1 MTLAYRRISKDD
13 AAVAA
18 NGQRNIAAVACLA
31 YPEVMS
37 EFTIDLLT
45 ADDAEAFRDIRLEG
59 LQRNPEA
66 FGASFE
72 DECDRS
78 VEHFAASLE
87 TGMVFGAWS
96 ISERQ
101 LLAVMGLRIPAATKL
116 KHKATL
122 WGVYVRPQARGLG
135 VASALLAH
143 VLDQAEPLVEGVNLT
158 VGAANQ
164 AAIRL
169 YSRAGFIQYG
179 LERRS
184 LKVGDI
190 YHDEMLMTRP

>member
-1 MTLAYRRISKDD
+1 MSAPRPPSGHDPVPNRRY
-13 AAVAA
+13 
-18 NGQRNIAAVACLA
+18 QRNIVAVPDLA
-31 YPEVMS
+31 YPDVMT
-37 EFTIDLLT
+37 EFTIDRLT
-45 ADDAEAFRDIRLEG
+45 TSDAEAYRDIRLEG

-78 VEHFAASLE
+78 VEHFAGSLE
-87 TGMVFGAWS
+87 NGMVFGAWAMPD
-96 ISERQ
+96 RQ
-101 LLAVMGLRIPAATKL
+101 LLAVMGLRIPTATKL

-143 VLDQAEPLVEGVNLT
+143 VLDHAEPLVEGVNLT

-179 LERRS
+179 LEQRS

-190 YHDEMLMTRP
+190 YYDEMLMTRP